1 MRMLMQ
7 YGGRDGDRSGR
18 TDRGG
23 RDDGMRNRD
32 DYMEPEMR
40 RGGRRRRRSDG
51 TFMMLGGGRHE
62 KMEHGLF
69 SSSSG
74 GDDFDPTRP

>member
-18 TDRGG
+18 TERGG
-23 RDDGMRNRD
+23 RDDGLRNRD

-40 RGGRRRRRSDG
+40 RGGRHRGGCLFVADPCFGADG
-51 TFMMLGGGRHE
+51 LVPLAAD
-62 KMEHGLF
+62 KLILF
-69 SSSSG
+69 KHVG
-74 GDDFDPTRP
+74 ICA